1 MTDRVR
7 PPDLVPRDPS
17 LSIDVTVVN
26 AGAHAAAPAHAP
38 HENFPERAWI
48 ILEQNWEHNDE
59 FYVPNGE
66 EAHGELYYVESEATA
81 ECLRLME
88 EFFAT
93 EPPGDYLDEMECF
106 LEPDT
111 FDPEEV
117 TWDQLRA
124 AGYRGPYRVHAL
136 HTPVRK
142 PST

>member
-1 MTDRVR
+1 MKDRVR
-7 PPDLVPRDPS
+7 PPDLVPREPP
-17 LSIDVTVVN
+17 IDLTVVN
-26 AGAHAAAPAHAP
+26 AGAHAAPPSHAP
-38 HENFPERAWI
+38 KENFPERAWI

-59 FYVPNGE
+59 FYVPDGE

-81 ECLRLME
+81 ECLRLTE

-93 EPPGDYLDEMECF
+93 EPPDDYLDEMESF

-136 HTPVRK
+136 HNPVRK